1 MSQQAEKRR
10 LAQVTVGFAAEAGGA
25 GIAYAALH
33 RSSESG
39 GRGSLVRVGFT
50 CRPLSSL
57 LGRDVAYA
65 ALDAVAAVLL
75 ERGIRRVEFALDDER
90 LPVDLAERR
99 SLPGTLIVPYV
110 ALRCR
115 LNRFQAVCV
124 TAARDGAARDLTA
137 RARAEVSLHV
147 AA

>member
-1 MSQQAEKRR
+1 MSQQRERR
-10 LAQVTVGFAAEAGGA
+10 EPVLVTVGFAAEADGT

-33 RSSESG
+33 RSPDSG

-50 CRPLSSL
+50 CRPLPSL
-57 LGRDVAYA
+57 RGRDLAYA
-65 ALDAVAAVLL
+65 ALEAVAGVLL
-75 ERGIRRVEFALDDER
+75 ERGIRSVEFAVDDET

-99 SLPGTLIVPYV
+99 SLPSALIVPYV

-115 LNRFQAVCV
+115 LNRFGLVRV
-124 TAARDGAARDLTA
+124 SAARDGVARDLSA